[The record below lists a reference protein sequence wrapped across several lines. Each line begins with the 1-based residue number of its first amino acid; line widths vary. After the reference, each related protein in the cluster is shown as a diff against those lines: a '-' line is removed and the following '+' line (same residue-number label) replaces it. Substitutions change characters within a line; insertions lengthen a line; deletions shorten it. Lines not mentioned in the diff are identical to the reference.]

1 MRRSATDRDQ
11 RHSLGNFV
19 DGPQTASTPELPSG
33 FMSTLLDFD
42 GRPRSWSSNMSQ
54 KEHSQMSP
62 TSPATGYAGTVP
74 PHFTRSLRSAS
85 IRSSA
90 TRGGLGNTDELL
102 DGMATQSRP
111 QVATTL
117 ASDPRRIEARGRIV
131 SPDSRPASASSMAP
145 SGRKQALCMMKPLVA
160 ASGPDGG
167 RSSDPNSATASTTV
181 TPRNSTRTCSKSSSG
196 SSINN
201 DGSDIPH
208 TKQNHPGPGT
218 ASSSLPHDLTSIQ
231 FSTAPRTQPGTK
243 ARPATKTTLVSN
255 DGIQIQRPTTADRS
269 QSSSLWA
276 AISRLSL
283 GSSAN
288 ASQSSLDTGAAT
300 RRSAVDHLKEIER
313 KQPIEHVAN
322 SLDQQLQSNPDTC
335 TAESSELTY
344 SAMPIENGTDTKET
358 NQRPEP
364 TDAASITSGKAINDD
379 VKSKTDSKHEESPR
393 SSKWLQW
400 WSSRNSQPE
409 NLVQADSDAVAKGT
423 LATAESSSEQAPA
436 ISAVAAAQHRLP
448 PNASAKSMLLPDFD
462 VGSDKF
468 SADMLPER
476 RLPVSMNTSSA
487 SPESHSANKHA
498 RTDTE
503 SDVFPLHKR
512 LRLLGQAV
520 VSSAIDMAP
529 SWARTVLQGQ
539 RVADAQGQVNGSDYR
554 DTLPTADQL
563 ASLMD
568 NSASRL
574 GKIAIIGVHGW
585 FPMRMLQMLAGEPTG
600 KSEKFCLMMR
610 DALKAYLEESH
621 QVAIADSDIS
631 LFPLIGEGRIE
642 DRVELLLAQIL
653 DAEAAESSRRE
664 QQAAATAAVA
674 ATSGDSKVAAEEA
687 DNRNPSGKLSEQAA
701 EALMPERSQRA
712 QVLRDAD
719 TVFVV
724 THSQGTPVSAMIIER
739 LMELGLIDTDR
750 QRVAMLAMAG
760 ISHGPLAHL
769 KDNVVVKY
777 IESGTAREL
786 FELMDPSSYQSQRY
800 VAALSTILH
809 HGVRLVCVG
818 SWVDEAVPLYSA
830 ILQGVSHPNVYR
842 AVYIDAPHYSDDF
855 LTGLIVFALRLR
867 NMGIYDHDL
876 LIHLSE
882 VVAGSLWGHWG
893 HSTVYGE
900 PAVYKLAVKWLLYS
914 TSATSCASASESV
927 PADARHAH
935 GNGASGPQIHMSYR
949 PFNATEPLNP
959 FYIPWIMRTLW
970 DEPEIQN
977 NHSLRSELQ
986 RLVALFDKW
995 APETKP
1001 AKELRYRLEPVRAA
1015 L

>member
-1 MRRSATDRDQ
+1 MK
-11 RHSLGNFV
+11 LGNFAN
-19 DGPQTASTPELPSG
+19 DPQTSSTPELPSG
-33 FMSTLLDFD
+33 FMGALLDFD
-42 GRPRSWSSNMSQ
+42 GRPRSWSSNMS
-54 KEHSQMSP
+54 P
-62 TSPATGYAGTVP
+62 TSPATAPVP

-90 TRGGLGNTDELL
+90 DGPHDGL
-102 DGMATQSRP
+102 ATQSKP

-117 ASDPRRIEARGRIV
+117 VSGPRRIEARGRIL
-131 SPDSRPASASSMAP
+131 SSDSRPASTS
-145 SGRKQALCMMKPLVA
+145 KQALCMMKPLVA
-160 ASGPDGG
+160 ASNV
-167 RSSDPNSATASTTV
+167 SSDPDSATV
-181 TPRNSTRTCSKSSSG
+181 TPRNSTRTCSKSSS
-196 SSINN
+196 IDN
-201 DGSDIPH
+201 DTPH
-208 TKQNHPGPGT
+208 TTHNTTG
-218 ASSSLPHDLTSIQ
+218 SSLPHDLTSVQ
-231 FSTAPRTQPGTK
+231 FSTA
-243 ARPATKTTLVSN
+243 RPATDTTVVCN
-255 DGIQIQRPTTADRS
+255 DDMQIQRPATADRS

-283 GSSAN
+283 GSSAKAN
-288 ASQSSLDTGAAT
+288 QNSLDTGAAT

-313 KQPIEHVAN
+313 KQPVEHVAN
-322 SLDQQLQSNPDTC
+322 SLDQQVQPDPSTG
-335 TAESSELTY
+335 AAASSEPAC
-344 SAMPIENGTDTKET
+344 SATSIEDALDAKGTSQQVK
-358 NQRPEP
+358 PA
-364 TDAASITSGKAINDD
+364 DAASIASAIAANDGANP
-379 VKSKTDSKHEESPR
+379 VAGPKHVEESPR

-400 WSSRNSQPE
+400 WSSKNSQPE
-409 NLVQADSDAVAKGT
+409 ADSSTTAKET
-423 LATAESSSEQAPA
+423 ATPAASSGERTPA
-436 ISAVAAAQHRLP
+436 MPTTQH
-448 PNASAKSMLLPDFD
+448 NASAKSMLLPDFD

-468 SADMLPER
+468 SADMLPDR
-476 RLPVSMNTSSA
+476 RLPISVETE
-487 SPESHSANKHA
+487 PLLSANKHA
-498 RTDTE
+498 RIDTE
-503 SDVFPLHKR
+503 SDEFPLRKR

-529 SWARTVLQGQ
+529 GWARTVLQGQ
-539 RVADAQGQVNGSDYR
+539 HVADAHGQISGPDCT
-554 DTLPTADQL
+554 DTMPTADQL
-563 ASLMD
+563 TNLMD
-568 NSASRL
+568 SSARRL

-621 QVAIADSDIS
+621 KVTIEERDIS

-653 DAEAAESSRRE
+653 DAEAAESSLRE
-664 QQAAATAAVA
+664 QQAAAE
-674 ATSGDSKVAAEEA
+674 DA
-687 DNRNPSGKLSEQAA
+687 DGRNPSGKLSEQAA

-739 LMELGLIDTDR
+739 LMELGLVDTDR

-769 KDNVVVKY
+769 KDNVVIKY

-809 HGVRLVCVG
+809 RGVRLVCVG

-855 LTGLIVFALRLR
+855 LTGLIVFAVRLR

-927 PADARHAH
+927 PADARHAR

-949 PFNATEPLNP
+949 PFNAAEPLNP

-977 NHSLRSELQ
+977 NRSLRSELR

-1001 AKELRYRLEPVRAA
+1001 GKELRYRLEPVRAA

>member
-1 MRRSATDRDQ
+1 MR
-11 RHSLGNFV
+11 LGNFV
-19 DGPQTASTPELPSG
+19 DDPQTSSTPELPSG
-33 FMSTLLDFD
+33 FMSALLDFD
-42 GRPRSWSSNMSQ
+42 GRPRSWSSNMSP
-54 KEHSQMSP
+54 KEHSQMP
-62 TSPATGYAGTVP
+62 PAAGPVP

-90 TRGGLGNTDELL
+90 TRGGLSSADVPL
-102 DGMATQSRP
+102 DGLATQSRP

-117 ASDPRRIEARGRIV
+117 ASDPRRIEARGRIL
-131 SPDSRPASASSMAP
+131 STDSRSASAS
-145 SGRKQALCMMKPLVA
+145 KQALCMMKPLVA
-160 ASGPDGG
+160 ASST
-167 RSSDPNSATASTTV
+167 SSDPDSATV
-181 TPRNSTRTCSKSSSG
+181 TPRNSTRTCSKSSS
-196 SSINN
+196 IDN
-201 DGSDIPH
+201 DISH
-208 TKQNHPGPGT
+208 TKHNT
-218 ASSSLPHDLTSIQ
+218 TSSSLPHDLTSIQ
-231 FSTAPRTQPGTK
+231 FSTARPTTETTVVSNGDIQVQ
-243 ARPATKTTLVSN
+243 RPAT
-255 DGIQIQRPTTADRS
+255 ADRN

-283 GSSAN
+283 GSSVN

-300 RRSAVDHLKEIER
+300 RRLAVDHLKEIER

-322 SLDQQLQSNPDTC
+322 SLDQQVQPDPDAC
-335 TAESSELTY
+335 DAESSEPAC
-344 SAMPIENGTDTKET
+344 SAMSIENGSNVKEASQQAKPADT
-358 NQRPEP
+358 
-364 TDAASITSGKAINDD
+364 ASIASAKSTNDGIN
-379 VKSKTDSKHEESPR
+379 SKESPR

-400 WSSRNSQPE
+400 WSSKSSQPE
-409 NLVQADSDAVAKGT
+409 GPPQIDSSA
-423 LATAESSSEQAPA
+423 ATKE
-436 ISAVAAAQHRLP
+436 ISTAAAPSSGEQTP
-448 PNASAKSMLLPDFD
+448 AMPTAQQNASAKSMLLPDFD

-468 SADMLPER
+468 SADMLPDR
-476 RLPVSMNTSSA
+476 RLPISMDGDSVL
-487 SPESHSANKHA
+487 PEVHPANKHA

-503 SDVFPLHKR
+503 SDEFPLHKR

-539 RVADAQGQVNGSDYR
+539 HVADAQGQISGSDYT
-554 DTLPTADQL
+554 DTMPTADQL
-563 ASLMD
+563 TNLMD
-568 NSASRL
+568 SSASRL

-621 QVAIADSDIS
+621 KVTIEDSDIS

-653 DAEAAESSRRE
+653 DAEAAESSLRE
-664 QQAAATAAVA
+664 QQAAKAAAVA
-674 ATSGDSKVAAEEA
+674 APVAAPGSSKAAAEN
-687 DNRNPSGKLSEQAA
+687 DDIRNPSGKMSEQAA

-739 LMELGLIDTDR
+739 LMEMGLVDTDR

-809 HGVRLVCVG
+809 RGVRLVCVG

-855 LTGLIVFALRLR
+855 LTGLIVFAVRLR

-927 PADARHAH
+927 PADARHAR

-977 NHSLRSELQ
+977 NRGLRNELR

-1001 AKELRYRLEPVRAA
+1001 GKELRYRLEPVRAA